1 MISKFLEITRKDER
15 TILGLMSGTSAD
27 GLDVALVKL
36 KGGGTDIDLKLIT
49 ARTYEYDD
57 EFKRKIIELYDPE
70 SSRVNDIC
78 EMNFLIAKKHAEFV
92 LQFLKENNLNSEDVD
107 CIAYHGQ
114 TIHHL
119 PNGGKY
125 GVRSTMQIGEMDLLA
140 YMTGIMTVGDFRK
153 KDLSAGGQGA
163 PLVSYMDYI
172 LYRNEEKSI
181 SVHNLGGI
189 SNLTYLPRG
198 CSKEDVIAFDTGP
211 ANALIDAVVKHY
223 FDMNYDEDGK
233 ISSRGDVVK
242 ELFYNLVKIDDGYFK
257 KEPPKTTGKEVYNL
271 NFVMKALENLKREL
285 KPEDILKT
293 VVHFTAWHIFQNY
306 SIHIIPKG
314 LDEIVF
320 SGGGTK
326 NETLMNLMRTFFKT
340 VNVKVRVDNR
350 FGKFKEAV
358 CMAMLAHEFLNGSP
372 NNIPSAT
379 GAREPVICG
388 KLSFPR

>member
-153 KDLSAGGQGA
+153 KDLSAGG
-163 PLVSYMDYI
+163 
-172 LYRNEEKSI
+172 
-181 SVHNLGGI
+181 
-189 SNLTYLPRG
+189 
-198 CSKEDVIAFDTGP
+198 
-211 ANALIDAVVKHY
+211 
-223 FDMNYDEDGK
+223 
-233 ISSRGDVVK
+233 
-242 ELFYNLVKIDDGYFK
+242 
-257 KEPPKTTGKEVYNL
+257 
-271 NFVMKALENLKREL
+271 
-285 KPEDILKT
+285 
-293 VVHFTAWHIFQNY
+293 
-306 SIHIIPKG
+306 
-314 LDEIVF
+314 
-320 SGGGTK
+320 
-326 NETLMNLMRTFFKT
+326 
-340 VNVKVRVDNR
+340 
-350 FGKFKEAV
+350 
-358 CMAMLAHEFLNGSP
+358 
-372 NNIPSAT
+372 
-379 GAREPVICG
+379 
-388 KLSFPR
+388 